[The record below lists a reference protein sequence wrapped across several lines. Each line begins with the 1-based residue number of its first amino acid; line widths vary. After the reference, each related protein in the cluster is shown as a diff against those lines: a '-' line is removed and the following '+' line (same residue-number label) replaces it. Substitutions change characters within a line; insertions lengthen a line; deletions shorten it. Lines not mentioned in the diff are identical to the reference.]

1 MDMGRWGPMIF
12 RIAPGKITG
21 LSDLAT
27 SYTLK
32 SDSNEDANGKAS
44 TNKRGMELQPVSFS
58 VPYLR
63 AAGVDPRARM
73 EEWGKLVGQSH
84 PFYLNEQRFGPAR
97 LLLTSVGVS
106 EVVTNN
112 EGVILSLKIAVSLE
126 EDNSTTK
133 QTTTPAVTPAATTAT
148 SAKPNASKAQALN
161 ATAPKSY
168 KETLKPYSHSN
179 MVAAAAARRGKK

>member
-1 MDMGRWGPMIF
+1 MADMGRWGPMIF

-21 LSDLAT
+21 FSDLAT

-32 SDSNEDANGKAS
+32 SDSNKDANGKAT

-112 EGVILSLKIAVSLE
+112 AGEILSLKIAVSLE
-126 EDNSTTK
+126 EDNSTVK
-133 QTTTPAVTPAATTAT
+133 AATPAVTTAT
-148 SAKPNASKAQALN
+148 PAKSDASKAQALN

-168 KETLKPYSHSN
+168 KETLKPYSHSD

>member
-1 MDMGRWGPMIF
+1 MADMGRWGPMIF

-21 LSDLAT
+21 FFDLTT

-32 SDSNEDANGKAS
+32 SDSNKDTNGKAS

-73 EEWGKLVGQSH
+73 EEWRKLVGQSH

-112 EGVILSLKIAVSLE
+112 AGEILSLKITVSLE
-126 EDNSTTK
+126 EDNSVVK
-133 QTTTPAVTPAATTAT
+133 TTTPATTKATTAST
-148 SAKPNASKAQALN
+148 TAKSDASKAQAI
-161 ATAPKSY
+161 AVTASKADREARRPHKRGD
-168 KETLKPYSHSN
+168 
-179 MVAAAAARRGKK
+179 MVAMAQ